1 MVDDELKEYRA
12 EEKARIRERR
22 ILAKAEAGMVKEKKE
37 KKTARI
43 KKLKAMVAVKKT
55 GAAKRAYAQL
65 QKGLTKSKAQF
76 AAEEKLRMQLLRAF
90 TSETKKRRI
99 LDTVKDKIKSV
110 FYEKE
115 RQVRILKMQPII
127 QRKKEERQRLF
138 FLR

>member
-65 QKGLTKSKAQF
+65 QKGLTKSKAQI
-76 AAEEKLRMQLLRAF
+76 AAEEK
-90 TSETKKRRI
+90 
-99 LDTVKDKIKSV
+99 
-110 FYEKE
+110 
-115 RQVRILKMQPII
+115 
-127 QRKKEERQRLF
+127 
-138 FLR
+138 